1 MSERIVGSKQGTK
14 FALSLTGALIGIIVT
29 LIFLALFAAIIYL
42 FNLDRAYSV
51 PLATVSL
58 ALGSFAAA
66 YYVSN
71 RLDNK
76 GYIIGTLV
84 GLIAFAAVTI
94 ISLIVSKN
102 GLTINTLFH
111 LIIIVLASAIGGIM
125 GVNKGKRKKY
135 I

>member
-1 MSERIVGSKQGTK
+1 MFKGRFKERSGNAFTY
-14 FALSLTGALIGIIVT
+14 LIGAVIGVAVT
-29 LIFLALFAAIIYL
+29 LVFMFTSAAIVL
-42 FNLDRAYSV
+42 FFNLDRAFCA
-51 PLATVSL
+51 PLGTVSL
-58 ALGSFAAA
+58 SLGSFAAA

-125 GVNKGKRKKY
+125 GVNKGKTKKY